1 VRPTLVT
8 GASGF
13 LGWHVA
19 RLLEARGERVR
30 ALVRQPGPIDG
41 LNCETVVGDLR
52 DRASLARAV
61 AGCGSLFHVAA
72 DYRLWV
78 KDPADM
84 HRSNVIGTRDLLAAA
99 REAGVE
105 RAVYTSTVGC
115 IGFVP
120 AGLADETSPVSLAD
134 MTGPYKQ
141 TKFQAEEE
149 ARQAARDF
157 DVVIVNPTAPVGER
171 DWKPTPTGKTI
182 LDFLKGKIPAFVD
195 TGLNLVDVHDCA
207 LGHVLAREKGRRGER
222 YILGSENLSLQE
234 ILARLAALT
243 GRRAPTTQIPH
254 WIAYVAGWC
263 STQAAAL
270 TGREPGVP
278 LDAVKMAKKKMYA
291 TSAKAGRELG
301 YQPANTTAAL
311 ARAIDWYQAHHY
323 VTQTPRANPPSYSP
337 VATPPGGQP

>member
-1 VRPTLVT
+1 VRVL
-8 GASGF
+8 
-13 LGWHVA
+13 A
-19 RLLEARGERVR
+19 RRAGSIEGLEAE
-30 ALVRQPGPIDG
+30 
-41 LNCETVVGDLR
+41 VVQGDLR
-52 DRASLARAV
+52 DAASLARAV

-120 AGLADETSPVSLAD
+120 GGVADETSPVSLAD
-134 MTGPYKQ
+134 MTGPYKE

-149 ARQAARDF
+149 ALRAARDF

-195 TGLNLVDVHDCA
+195 TGLNLVDARECA
-207 LGHVLAREKGRRGER
+207 LGHLQAREKGRRGER
-222 YILGSENLSLQE
+222 YILGSENLSLRE
-234 ILARLAALT
+234 ILARLAAIT
-243 GRRAPTTQIPH
+243 HRQAPTVQIPH
-254 WIAYVAGWC
+254 WVAYVAGWF
-263 STQAAAL
+263 STTAASF
-270 TGREPGVP
+270 TGRAPDVP
-278 LDAVKMAKKKMYA
+278 LDAVKMAKKKMFA
-291 TSAKAGRELG
+291 SSAKAERELG
-301 YQPANTTAAL
+301 YRPSNTTAAL
-311 ARAIDWYQAHHY
+311 ERAVDWYVANGYVDGKLQA
-323 VTQTPRANPPSYSP
+323 VAAKAGGRA
-337 VATPPGGQP
+337 